1 MISFIAKL
9 LVALNNNSRPFEI
22 ASGISF
28 GLLLALIPAGNLL
41 WIGIFIITFFL
52 KHNIS
57 ALLLSMGLFRI
68 FISVL
73 DQFLHLIGET
83 LLEWPVLQNIFTLI
97 YNTPFLAYT
106 NFNNTIVMGGFVLGI
121 ILWLPVFLLFKV
133 LIKVYRKKLAPK
145 IAESKIIK
153 LLKKVPI
160 LSKLGGSIQKITS
173 LAS

>member
-9 LVALNNNSRPFEI
+9 LVSLNNNSRPSEM

-57 ALLLSMGLFRI
+57 ALLLSMGLFRL

-73 DQFLHLIGET
+73 DPFLGILGET
-83 LLEWPVLQNIFTLI
+83 MLELTFLQSFFTSV
-97 YNTPFLAYT
+97 YNTPILVYT
-106 NFNNTIVMGGFVLGI
+106 NFNNTIVMGGFVFGVL
-121 ILWLPVFLLFKV
+121 LWIPVFLLFNV
-133 LIKVYRKKLAPK
+133 LIKIYRKKIAPG
-145 IAESKIIK
+145 IAESKFIK
-153 LLKKVPI
+153 FLKRVPI
-160 LSKLGGSIQKITS
+160 VSKLSKSIQKIS
-173 LAS
+173 ILAS